1 MNIFVYTGL
10 IQKEKVCINGEHSKS
25 TWRIKIE
32 ALKEAGLADLE
43 ILKIVFDS
51 VDSQINGSISVPKQN

>member
-10 IQKEKVCINGEHSKS
+10 IQKEKVWINGEHSKS
-25 TWRIKIE
+25 AWQVKIE

-51 VDSQINGSISVPKQN
+51 VHSQINGSISVPKQN

>member
-25 TWRIKIE
+25 AWQVKIE

-51 VDSQINGSISVPKQN
+51 VDSQINGSISVPRQN